1 MEKDMQEIRER
12 LIKIETLLE
21 ANNKGYDEKLSVA
34 NHRIT
39 DLENTVTWLWRTS
52 IVGLL
57 SAICSLFLL
66 VVQKLF

>member
-34 NHRIT
+34 NHRIA

-52 IVGLL
+52 VVGLI
-57 SAICSLFLL
+57 SAICSLAFIFI
-66 VVQKLF
+66 QKII

>member
-57 SAICSLFLL
+57 SAICNLFLL